1 MQLHALLLLFFITSF
16 QAISLAQGTIVLT
29 VQNITTAEGKIMIA
43 VYNSE
48 STFLSDD
55 QTFTAQSKPI
65 LQKGEVTVRFK
76 DLPYDT
82 YTIAIF
88 HDVNGNGELD
98 TNLFGVPKE
107 PYGFSN
113 NARSKWGPP
122 KYEIAK
128 FELNQKV
135 LNINAA
141 VKNWS
146 KQ

>member
-1 MQLHALLLLFFITSF
+1 MQLHTFLFLSFLVTF
-16 QAISLAQGTIVLT
+16 QANSLAQGTIALT
-29 VQNITTAEGKIMIA
+29 IDNIATAKGSIMVA

-48 STFLSDD
+48 DTFLSDD
-55 QTFTAQSKPI
+55 QTFTALSEPI
-65 LQKGEVTVRFK
+65 SQKGELTVRFK

-113 NARSKWGPP
+113 NAVSKWGPP
-122 KYEIAK
+122 KYEVARFDLEEAK
-128 FELNQKV
+128 LNMQV
-135 LNINAA
+135 S
-141 VKNWS
+141 VKKWGD
-146 KQ
+146 Q